1 MDQILR
7 NLFLFLSKNKFFTK
21 LAKKYGLR
29 LGAGNVV
36 AGETIEDATKVIE
49 KLNEQGKVV
58 TIDHLGEFIQSED
71 EARQSADECIEAIK
85 AISEKKLDAQIS
97 LKMTSMGL
105 DISESLVMNNMRR
118 ILDVGEKYNVFIT
131 IDMEDF
137 DRCQKTIDIFKE
149 LKSEYNNVGT
159 VLQSYLYRTV
169 DDLAEL
175 DKYNPNLRLVKGAY
189 KESSKVAYPDK
200 KDVDEQYKKIIKTH
214 LLNGNYAA
222 VATHDDAMIK
232 YTKQIEEEHKIKRDQ
247 FEFQMLYGFR
257 KELQKELVEEG
268 YTVRVYVPYGND
280 WYGYFMRRLAE
291 RPANIAFALKGI
303 FKK

>member
-36 AGETIEDATKVIE
+36 AGETIEDATNVIK